1 MLKGVKMKN
10 KNKVVIDPIDKLAK
24 FSNFDKIKFQS
35 ALNGYDLK
43 QANKFQ
49 DQLNNLCVKNGLISD
64 KIETIT
70 DLLIR
75 LMVNEKIQQL
85 KKVYKK

>member
-1 MLKGVKMKN
+1 MKN
-10 KNKVVIDPIDKLAK
+10 KIKVVKTDPLDKLIE
-24 FSNFDKIKFQS
+24 FSKLDMIKFQS
-35 ALNGYDLK
+35 VIYGYDLK
-43 QANKFQ
+43 KARKFQ
-49 DQLNNLCVKNGLISD
+49 DKLKDLCFKNGLIDD

-85 KKVYKK
+85 KKVYKI

>member
-24 FSNFDKIKFQS
+24 FSNFDMIKFQS

-43 QANKFQ
+43 KAKKFQ

-85 KKVYKK
+85 KGDKK

>member
-1 MLKGVKMKN
+1 MKN
-10 KNKVVIDPIDKLAK
+10 KNKVVKTDPLDKLAK
-24 FSNFDKIKFQS
+24 FSNIDMVKFQS
-35 ALNGYDLK
+35 AIHGYDLK
-43 QANKFQ
+43 KARKFQ
-49 DQLNNLCVKNGLISD
+49 DKLKDLCFKNGLIDD

-85 KKVYKK
+85 KGDKK

>member
-1 MLKGVKMKN
+1 MIN
-10 KNKVVIDPIDKLAK
+10 
-24 FSNFDKIKFQS
+24 
-35 ALNGYDLK
+35 
-43 QANKFQ
+43 Q